1 MRYWHNSTENRSI
14 YLASSETQSIYH
26 RNTRRKSYLIIFF
39 REKKDNWN
47 ILLKSLSFQNICSEE
62 AVEYSCECPCPQF
75 SLLESKP
82 AYSLF
87 TLAQLRSLSHTM
99 DWCKTPLEKRE
110 LGGGR
115 EREKKNITFWGFL
128 GACQNPRIP
137 HAIHMVSIK
146 SNPSTQ
152 SECFF
157 LLEENSFWQPDGVIK
172 PLTHGS

>member
-26 RNTRRKSYLIIFF
+26 RNTRRRKSYLIIFF

-82 AYSLF
+82 AYSLC
-87 TLAQLRSLSHTM
+87 SLSLSSGPSHIQWT
-99 DWCKTPLEKRE
+99 DARHPWKKGSSEE
-110 LGGGR
+110 GER
-115 EREKKNITFWGFL
+115 ERKKTSHSEDSWGHAKIPEFL
-128 GACQNPRIP
+128 MLYIWFQLSQTPVPNQN
-137 HAIHMVSIK
+137 A
-146 SNPSTQ
+146 
-152 SECFF
+152 FF
-157 LLEENSFWQPDGVIK
+157 SLRRTLFDSLME
-172 PLTHGS
+172 

>member
-26 RNTRRKSYLIIFF
+26 RNTRRRKSYLIIFF

-47 ILLKSLSFQNICSEE
+47 VLLKSLSFQNICSEE

-82 AYSLF
+82 AYSLC
-87 TLAQLRSLSHTM
+87 SLSLSSGPSHIQWT
-99 DWCKTPLEKRE
+99 DARHPWKKRE

-115 EREKKNITFWGFL
+115 ERQKKNITFWGFL

-157 LLEENSFWQPDGVIK
+157 LLEENSFFW
-172 PLTHGS
+172 